1 MPPQIPLPLVE
12 AAQRGSTADLD
23 ALVEAV
29 WPNACRLAFA
39 ILGDGA
45 SAEDTAQ
52 EACITMYRSI
62 TSLRSAAAFR
72 VWFYR
77 ILVRAA
83 RGVQAKND
91 RREPHAQEAP
101 YRVDDAASLDV
112 WRALATLPKNLR
124 DVVVLRYFEDLS
136 SREIASVLH
145 IPDGTVRFR
154 LMIAVRRLRPLL
166 SDTLES
172 RAPSN
177 EVRINAV

>member
-1 MPPQIPLPLVE
+1 MPSQIPTGLVE
-12 AAQRGSTADLD
+12 AAQRGSPADID

-29 WPNACRLAFA
+29 WPDACRLAYA
-39 ILGDGA
+39 ILGDRA
-45 SAEDTAQ
+45 SAEDAAQ

-83 RGVQAKND
+83 SGVREKS
-91 RREPHAQEAP
+91 RRQQPNAEDLS
-101 YRVDDAASLDV
+101 YRVDDAASIDV
-112 WRALATLPKNLR
+112 WRALAALPKHLR

-136 SREIASVLH
+136 SREIASVLR

-154 LMIAVRRLRPLL
+154 LMIAMRRLRPLL
-166 SDTLES
+166 SDRPES
-172 RAPSN
+172 PASPN
-177 EVRINAV
+177 EVRTNAI